1 MFPVFINGQK
11 VRQATSTILGR
22 SYRRDSMSD
31 DKNSNGK
38 NGKSVGLVDRIKSGV
53 REDIESL
60 KTDLPA
66 KAKEQIDSLRKPT
79 KTQLY
84 TSIFR
89 HKHDDTPRNRA
100 LGVLSN
106 VFLHLHPAKI
116 NRDAVRYSY
125 TWGMGGITF
134 YLFFV
139 LTLTGVLLMFY
150 YHPSKVQAFRDVL
163 YLEHDVPYGK
173 LLRNMHRWAAHL
185 MVIAVE
191 LHMFRVFLTGS
202 YKKPREFNWT
212 VGVILLV
219 LTLLLSFTGYLLP
232 DDQLGFWAV
241 TVGTNMARATPLLGH
256 EGPFGPQ
263 FGMTP
268 YNDVRFGLLG
278 GSIVDA
284 NALLRSYIWH
294 CIGIP
299 IIAMIP
305 LVAFYIYLAG
315 RQAFANDKLIA
326 DLSANPALAKTHHR
340 RTWPFR
346 PGWQKEVHVWPFLL
360 RVEFLAAIIVTIILM
375 VWSITLNAPLE
386 EPANP
391 NLTMNPAKAPWYFL
405 GLQEML
411 VYFDPWIAGV
421 VMPTLIIIGLMV
433 IPYIDTNP
441 LGSGY
446 YTWKQRKFAISTFLF
461 GFVILWV
468 SMIFIGTFIR
478 GPGWQWFWPGQT
490 WDHNRLIY
498 EVNRDLPDLLGITSN
513 LWKGIFGA
521 IVVGGYFV
529 IGGLIVNG
537 LFRRYNPKDYKRMS
551 LLQYSIMMTFFL
563 IMVALPI
570 KILIRLLFH
579 IKYLWITPWFNI

>member
-1 MFPVFINGQK
+1 MAEENKGNG
-11 VRQATSTILGR
+11 
-22 SYRRDSMSD
+22 
-31 DKNSNGK
+31 N
-38 NGKSVGLVDRIKSGV
+38 NGKSVGLLDRVKTGV
-53 REDIESL
+53 KEDLASL
-60 KTDLPA
+60 TTDMPA
-66 KAKEQIDSLRKPT
+66 KAKEQVEILKKPT
-79 KTQLY
+79 KTQLF

-256 EGPFGPQ
+256 EGPFGSQ
-263 FGMTP
+263 LGMTP

-299 IIAMIP
+299 ITASVFMI
-305 LVAFYIYLAG
+305 LHFWRVRKDGGISG
-315 RQAFANDKLIA
+315 
-326 DLSANPALAKTHHR
+326 PAPVVLDSEIKEAK
-340 RTWPFR
+340 
-346 PGWQKEVHVWPFLL
+346 K
-360 RVEFLAAIIVTIILM
+360 
-375 VWSITLNAPLE
+375 
-386 EPANP
+386 
-391 NLTMNPAKAPWYFL
+391 
-405 GLQEML
+405 
-411 VYFDPWIAGV
+411 
-421 VMPTLIIIGLMV
+421 
-433 IPYIDTNP
+433 
-441 LGSGY
+441 
-446 YTWKQRKFAISTFLF
+446 
-461 GFVILWV
+461 
-468 SMIFIGTFIR
+468 
-478 GPGWQWFWPGQT
+478 
-490 WDHNRLIY
+490 
-498 EVNRDLPDLLGITSN
+498 
-513 LWKGIFGA
+513 
-521 IVVGGYFV
+521 
-529 IGGLIVNG
+529 
-537 LFRRYNPKDYKRMS
+537 
-551 LLQYSIMMTFFL
+551 
-563 IMVALPI
+563 
-570 KILIRLLFH
+570 
-579 IKYLWITPWFNI
+579 